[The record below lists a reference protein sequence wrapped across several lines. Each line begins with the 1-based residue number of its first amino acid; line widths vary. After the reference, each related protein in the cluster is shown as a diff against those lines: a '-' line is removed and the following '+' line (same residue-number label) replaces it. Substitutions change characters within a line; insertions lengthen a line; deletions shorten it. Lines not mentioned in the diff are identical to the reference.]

1 MNIIKSPQY
10 INPAYNPVIY
20 QFGSTYSSVLYFDIN
35 VNDID
40 SSSLILSDKAYVTP
54 VNPTGS
60 DYNISDVARDV
71 VRWDINNYNTL
82 SAPLSLSVRELG
94 LDVSEVGLIGLTTS
108 QLSATQSITPFLVW
122 NAKLNRLDYNRFNY
136 REWIVLSDST
146 NVNFLTDK
154 PDYFKVNDFS
164 REYLYFNKDYSQS
177 LKWRITTL
185 NNTGGVITSATF
197 SITDSSYSMRLDVS
211 PKVLNYNLSNIL
223 NGSSFYKIE
232 LLNTAGTPISD
243 AKYFRYVDAKC
254 NLEIVNVL
262 WENNLGGIDSYQ
274 FQSPL
279 EERDVERITIRKNE
293 FYYDS
298 NLNYVDERDDIFN
311 QRTKVVSSNLK
322 SRYKLWTAPL
332 SDLENEWIAGLLD
345 SRNVWI
351 ELNDGRLY
359 PVTLAETNYTI
370 NIKKYVRNEY
380 IQSQWTFEITEDYI
394 NKSDL
399 LASDVVT
406 TSTTTTTTTLFC
418 PITTGFTAS
427 ATHSSI
433 NASWSTMGGA
443 VVSYEVTIIRGDTP
457 GVELPGYPISTTASS
472 YSFTGLASDTDYYI
486 YVRSVCGVNTS
497 SYSELLV
504 RTTTDGG
511 ATTTT
516 TSTTTTTTTTAGGLS
531 AVVYASLK
539 SPGGY
544 GIGVSYRINGGA
556 WNDLSGGLFPNTCGT
571 ETYVG
576 AVTGIN
582 SGDIISIAMRDI
594 GNHNDLLFACYPG
607 SSACSESLSYCGRD
621 VPFEDVIT
629 SNMIYYIAGA
639 STETPC

>member
-1 MNIIKSPQY
+1 MNIIKSPQF

-20 QFGSTYSSVLYFDIN
+20 QIGSTYSDVLYFDIN
-35 VNDID
+35 VNDIE
-40 SSSLILSDKAYVTP
+40 SNSLIITDKAYVTP

-60 DYNISDVARDV
+60 DYNISDVARDL

-82 SAPLSLSVRELG
+82 SATLSLSVREVG

-108 QLSATQSITPFLVW
+108 QLAATQSLTTFLVW
-122 NAKLNRLDYNRFNY
+122 NAKLNRIDYNRYDY
-136 REWIVLSDST
+136 RDWIVLSDST

-154 PDYFKVNDFS
+154 PDYFKVNDYS
-164 REYLYFNKDYSQS
+164 REYLYFNKDFTQGC
-177 LKWRITTL
+177 KWRITTL

-197 SITDSSYSMRLDVS
+197 SITDNSYSMRLDVS

-223 NGSSFYKIE
+223 NGCSFYKIE

-243 AKYFRYVDAKC
+243 AKYYRYVGAKC

-279 EERDVERITIRKNE
+279 EERDVEKVTIRKNE

-298 NLNYVDERDDIFN
+298 NLNFVDERDGIFN
-311 QRTKVVSSNLK
+311 QRTKVVNSNLK

-345 SRNVWI
+345 SKNVWI

-359 PVTLAETNYTI
+359 PVTIAETNYTI

-406 TSTTTTTTTLFC
+406 TSTTTTTTTQFC

-443 VVSYEVTIIRGDTP
+443 VISYQVTIIRADNP
-457 GVELPGYPISTTASS
+457 GVELPGYPVSTTASS
-472 YSFTGLASDTDYYI
+472 YSFTGLDSATDYYI

-497 SYSELLV
+497 SYSEILIQ
-504 RTTTDGG
+504 TTTSGG

-531 AVVYASLK
+531 AVVYVSLK

-544 GIGVSYRINGGA
+544 GVGTSYRINGGA
-556 WNDLSGGLFPNTCGT
+556 WVVLDSGTFPNTCGL

-576 AVTGIN
+576 TVTGLN
-582 SGDIISIAMRDI
+582 SGDTLSVAMRDV
-594 GNHNDLLFACYPG
+594 GNYNDLLFAAYPG
-607 SSACSESLSYCGRD
+607 SSACSEANNYCGRD
-621 VPFEDVIT
+621 VPFDYVVT
-629 SNMIYYIAGA
+629 SNILIYIAGA
-639 STETPC
+639 TTETRC